1 LSGADTPRG
10 DNPIQRSARG
20 FSAWLIMVFTTYL
33 FVFYFLPL
41 VLVFYYGLIRLN
53 RQAGASGQHTSFTLN
68 ALLVLASYIFYGWW
82 NPWFIF
88 LMLGIT
94 VVNYACGRIIGQAG
108 LSLSLRRCV
117 VASAI
122 VVSLGTLGF
131 FKYFLFFEDNLNQVL
146 AWFGAGTMRVLAIT
160 LPIGISFYTF
170 HALSYT
176 IDVYRG
182 TAPPVR
188 SFIDFACYISLFPQ
202 LVAGPI
208 IRYNTVAEQLGSRSH
223 TPEKFASGVTLFILG
238 FAKKILLAN
247 PMGRVADTAFD
258 AQSLATPDAWFG
270 TLAYAF
276 QIYFD
281 FSGYSDMAIG
291 LGRMIGFEFLKN
303 FDSPYQADSITDFW
317 RRWHISLSTFLR
329 DYLYIPLG
337 GNRKGPLRTYANLI
351 LVMLLGGLWHGANW
365 TFVVWGAYHGVLLA
379 SERFRGKRSGLER
392 LPRPVRVA
400 ATFILV
406 LFSWVLFRSANL
418 NDAKNFLAVMF
429 GQGHSGTGMLVM
441 PALLYTQ
448 ETLLIMAVGAVVV
461 AWPTQAHEWSREVT
475 WRKAILVHPLFCASL
490 LAMFSQSFNPF
501 LYFQF

>member
-1 LSGADTPRG
+1 LTDLARDLLFRPSAPGYLSWP
-10 DNPIQRSARG
+10 
-20 FSAWLIMVFTTYL
+20 IMVFTTYL

-41 VLVFYYGLIRLN
+41 ILMVYYALDGLS
-53 RQAGASGQHTSFTLN
+53 RQVGASDGRTCMVLN
-68 ALLVLASYIFYGWW
+68 TFLVLASYLFYGWW

-94 VVNYACGRIIGQAG
+94 VVNYVCGRWIALPGISRSKRAW
-108 LSLSLRRCV
+108 
-117 VASAI
+117 VATSAI
-122 VVSLGTLGF
+122 VVSLATLGF
-131 FKYFLFFEDNLNQVL
+131 FKYFVFFESNLNQVL
-146 AWFGAGTMRVLAIT
+146 GWLGAGTVRVLAIT

-176 IDVYRG
+176 IDVHRG

-188 SFIDFACYISLFPQ
+188 SFIDFACYIALFPQ

-208 IRYNTVAEQLGSRSH
+208 IRYNTVADQLVSRSH
-223 TPEKFASGVTLFILG
+223 TREKFASGITLFILG

-247 PMGRVADTAFD
+247 PIGRVADAAFD
-258 AQSLATPDAWFG
+258 VQSLSAPDAWFG
-270 TLAYAF
+270 ALAYAM

-281 FSGYSDMAIG
+281 FSGYSDMAVG

-303 FDSPYQADSITDFW
+303 FDSPYQAESITDFW

-337 GNRKGPLRTYANLI
+337 GNRKVARRTYINLI

-365 TFVVWGAYHGVLLA
+365 TFVAWGAYHGILLA
-379 SERFRGKRSGLER
+379 LERLRGKRSSYLQA
-392 LPRPVRVA
+392 PRPVRVA
-400 ATFILV
+400 ATFVLV
-406 LFSWVLFRSANL
+406 LISWVLFRSANL
-418 NDAKNFLAVMF
+418 HEALNYMGAMI
-429 GQGHSGTGMLVM
+429 GQGGSGPGRLLV

-448 ETLLIMAVGAVVV
+448 GTLLIMAIGAVVV
-461 AWPTQAHEWSREVT
+461 AWPIQAHEWSREVT
-475 WRKAILVHPLFCASL
+475 WAKAILVHPLFCASL
-490 LAMFSQSFNPF
+490 LAMFLQSFNPF

>member
-1 LSGADTPRG
+1 
-10 DNPIQRSARG
+10 
-20 FSAWLIMVFTTYL
+20 MVFTTYL

-41 VLVFYYGLIRLN
+41 VLVLYYALDALS
-53 RQAGASGQHTSFTLN
+53 RQAGASNQQTCLAKN
-68 ALLVLASYIFYGWW
+68 ALLVLVSYIFYGWW

-94 VVNYACGRIIGQAG
+94 VVNYVCGRIIGLQAISPRQ
-108 LSLSLRRCV
+108 SLPV
-117 VASAI
+117 VTIAI

-131 FKYFLFFEDNLNQVL
+131 FKYFLFFEHNLNHVL
-146 AWFGAGTMRVLAIT
+146 AWCGAGTMRVLAIT

-188 SFIDFACYISLFPQ
+188 SFLDFACYISLFPQ

-208 IRYNTVAEQLGSRSH
+208 IRYNTVAAQLVSRSH
-223 TPEKFASGVTLFILG
+223 SLETFASGVTLFILG

-247 PMGRVADTAFD
+247 PMGRVADAAFL
-258 AQSLATPDAWFG
+258 AQSLSTPDAWFG
-270 TLAYAF
+270 ALAYAF

-291 LGRMIGFEFLKN
+291 LGRMIGFDFLKN
-303 FDSPYQADSITDFW
+303 FDSPYKAESITDFW

-337 GNRKGPLRTYANLI
+337 GNRKGPVRTYVNLI
-351 LVMLLGGLWHGANW
+351 VVMILGGLWHGANW
-365 TFVVWGAYHGVLLA
+365 TFVAWGAYHGVLLA
-379 SERFRGKRSGLER
+379 FERFQGKRSALAR
-392 LPRPVRVA
+392 WPRPVRVA
-400 ATFILV
+400 ATFVLV

-418 NDAKNFLAVMF
+418 HDALGYLGVMI
-429 GQGHSGTGMLVM
+429 GQGGSSPGTLLL
-441 PALLYTQ
+441 PALLYTRGA
-448 ETLLIMAVGAVVV
+448 LVFMAIGAVVV
-461 AWPTQAHEWSREVT
+461 ASPIQAHEWSMEVT
-475 WRKAILVHPLFCASL
+475 WPKAILVHPLFCASL
-490 LAMFSQSFNPF
+490 LVMFSQSFNPF

>member
-1 LSGADTPRG
+1 
-10 DNPIQRSARG
+10 
-20 FSAWLIMVFTTYL
+20 MVFTTYL

-41 VLVFYYGLIRLN
+41 VLALYYALVGLS
-53 RQAGASGQHTSFTLN
+53 RQAGASNARTCLFLNTL
-68 ALLVLASYIFYGWW
+68 LLFASYIFYGWW

-94 VVNYACGRIIGQAG
+94 ILNYVSGRVIGLPG
-108 LSLSLRRCV
+108 LSRRLRRWV
-117 VASAI
+117 VTGAI

-131 FKYFLFFEDNLNQVL
+131 FKYFLFFEANANQVL
-146 AWFGAGTMRVLAIT
+146 AWFGAGTVRVLEIT

-182 TAPPVR
+182 TAPAVR
-188 SFIDFACYISLFPQ
+188 SFIDFACYIALFPQ

-208 IRYNTVAEQLGSRSH
+208 IRYNTVADQLVSRSH
-223 TPEKFASGVTLFILG
+223 TWDKFASGVVLFILG

-247 PMGRVADTAFD
+247 PVGRVADAAFD
-258 AQSLATPDAWFG
+258 AQSLAAQDAWFG
-270 TLAYAF
+270 VVAYAL

-337 GNRKGPLRTYANLI
+337 GNRQGRGRTFVNLI
-351 LVMLLGGLWHGANW
+351 VVMLLGGLWHGANW
-365 TFVVWGAYHGVLLA
+365 TFVAWGAYHGFLLA
-379 SERFRGKRSGLER
+379 LERFRGKRSAYER
-392 LPRPVRVA
+392 WPRSVRVA
-400 ATFILV
+400 ITFVLV

-418 NDAKNFLAVMF
+418 HEALSYLGAMF
-429 GQGHSGTGMLVM
+429 GQGRSTAGGLLV

-448 ETLLIMAVGAVVV
+448 ETVLVMVIGAVVV
-461 AWPTQAHEWSREVT
+461 AWPVQAHDWSREVT
-475 WRKAILVHPLFCASL
+475 WSKAILVHPLFCLAL
-490 LAMFSQSFNPF
+490 AAMFAQSFNPF